1 MHTGKCILQL
11 SVCGSSLFEINFS
24 LIVTAITS
32 SRYIATIREC
42 CKQKKTMKNELELF
56 KITNFGGRIIEIEQK
71 KWTLYCS
78 KLGNT
83 TVTNT
88 DEIFQNAVWIPRK
101 YKKFTHPGG
110 SIQNTESP
118 DVGQPT

>member
-1 MHTGKCILQL
+1 MHITTK

-32 SRYIATIREC
+32 SLYIAANKR
-42 CKQKKTMKNELELF
+42 KLWKNELELF